1 MIRALVA
8 VVVAA
13 GALVSCARHEAA
25 KLESGQRR
33 SSGHQAPVA
42 SGEKSGHEKAQASPA
57 SPSPSTSRQK
67 TRFLPEEATDYEIP
81 LPPLMR

>member
-1 MIRALVA
+1 MIRAFVA

-25 KLESGQRR
+25 KLEPGQPR
-33 SSGHQAPVA
+33 SSGCQASVA
-42 SGEKSGHEKAQASPA
+42 SGEKSGPEKAQASPA
-57 SPSPSTSRQK
+57 SPSTSRQK